1 MPAPQAQLLAQL
13 TKTNFIAKSIKIPM
27 QWQTPDAQFQDAF
40 APADLAV
47 APNPPTCLFR
57 EATQNRMHVDAAKK
71 MSDDYEAYIDAIS
84 GAICGGI
91 DQWMKTA
98 TVAGVM
104 INGPVGMLAPGN
116 VMGPPLTSL
125 ILAKAPKDSAQDLK
139 YSNAIAAAVGTAWQ
153 TWHMGLA
160 GMLSYPAFAAFPGP
174 MAPPTPSVPMP
185 LVAFASGGEA
195 QLAASALS
203 AQMQAALADPAAP
216 HATELFDA
224 LANAFAT
231 VFQMFK
237 LSTLVQN
244 VLGTGPIP
252 TFAPPII
259 PAGPVLGGV
268 GTGAPGCIS

>member
-1 MPAPQAQLLAQL
+1 MPAPQAKLLAQL
-13 TKTNFIAKSIKIPM
+13 TKTNFIAKNIKIPM
-27 QWQTPDAQFQDAF
+27 SWQPPESQFKDAF
-40 APADLAV
+40 ASMDLTV
-47 APNPPTCLFR
+47 PPNPPTCLFR

-84 GAICGGI
+84 DAICSGI

-98 TVAGVM
+98 MITGVM
-104 INGPVGMLAPGN
+104 INGPVGILAPGN
-116 VMGPPLTSL
+116 VMGLPLTPL
-125 ILAKAPKDSAQDLK
+125 ILAKAPKDSTQDLK
-139 YSNAIAAAVGTAWQ
+139 YSTAIAAAVGTAWQ
-153 TWHMGLA
+153 TWQTGLS
-160 GMLSYPAFAAFPGP
+160 GMLSYPAFAVFPGP
-174 MAPPTPSVPMP
+174 MAPPTPGIPMP

-195 QLAASALS
+195 MLAAAPL
-203 AQMQAALADPAAP
+203 AGQMTANLADPAAP

-259 PAGPVLGGV
+259 PMGPVVGGV
-268 GTGAPGCIS
+268 GMGAPGCIA